1 MAKQSIWLAATPNP
15 PLRIPNAV
23 KAGPWVFASGTMG
36 GPVGGGLAPEVRGDP
51 RLPLAGEAKGIRE
64 SRFIFRAIVAAFE
77 KAGTSV
83 ANGVWL
89 NQFVTGRE
97 HVDPYHEVR
106 REFLQ
111 APRPCSTTVVQ
122 PGLLAPDATVQ
133 VDMVAIDP
141 ALSPPKEPIST
152 DKTPQPLTGA
162 GYAQAIR
169 VGDYIFVAGQVPTD
183 FRTGIHPEAQVNPV
197 FWEGSPIRRQTDYV
211 LKNLALTL
219 EAAGSGMEHVVK
231 AQVWLAE
238 MVDLPRFE
246 DSWRAAFPGDP
257 PARTVLPCSGYGA
270 QGSLLEVNLIALR
283 RGGHVRKE
291 PINANCPIPL
301 GHASPA
307 VRAGDLV
314 FLSGLFAAD
323 GNGLIPAAMIDPG
336 FPYAGSSIRAQTEW
350 LLDKADALC
359 RAAGA
364 RLRDAVRQQLFYSD
378 LREFDASYRVFAER
392 FGEEMPATSVVQ
404 VPGTAVPGC
413 RVVADLWVY
422 AG

>member
-1 MAKQSIWLAATPNP
+1 MAKQSIWLATTSTP

-23 KAGPWVFASGTMG
+23 KAGQWVFASGTMG

-64 SRFIFRAIVAAFE
+64 SCFIFRTIAEAFE
-77 KAGTSV
+77 KAGTSL

-106 REFLQ
+106 RESLP

-141 ALSPPKEPIST
+141 TLAPPKELISAE
-152 DKTPQPLTGA
+152 KIPQPLTGA
-162 GYAQAIR
+162 GYAPAIR
-169 VGDYIFVAGQVPTD
+169 VGDYIFVAGQIPTD
-183 FRTGIHPEAQVNPV
+183 FRTGIAPEAQVNPV

-219 EAAGSGMEHVVK
+219 AAAGSSMEQVVK
-231 AQVWLAE
+231 AQIWLADLA
-238 MVDLPRFE
+238 DLPRFE
-246 DSWRAAFPGDP
+246 ASWRAVFPHAP
-257 PARTVLPCSGYGA
+257 PARTVLPCTSYGA
-270 QGSLLEVNLIALR
+270 LGSLLEINLIALR
-283 RGGHVRKE
+283 EGGRVRKE
-291 PINANCPIPL
+291 PVNASCPIPL
-301 GHASPA
+301 GHASAA
-307 VRAGDLV
+307 VRAGELV
-314 FLSGLFAAD
+314 FLSGLFASD
-323 GNGLIPAAMIDPG
+323 GNGLIPAGAVDPG
-336 FPYAGSSIRAQTEW
+336 FPYAGSPIRAQTEW
-350 LLDKADALC
+350 ILDRADALC
-359 RAAGA
+359 RAAGV
-364 RLRDAVRQQLFYSD
+364 RLRDAVRQQLFYTD
-378 LREFDASYRVFAER
+378 LREFDASFRAVVDR

-404 VPGTAVPGC
+404 VPGMAVPGC
-413 RVVADLWVY
+413 TVVADFWVY